1 MEVMSLNFG
10 TDGFD
15 LEATLE
21 VMPLS
26 LGSDTVE
33 FGGDAVEFWT

>member
-26 LGSDTVE
+26 LGSDSVE
-33 FGGDAVEFWT
+33 LWR

>member
-26 LGSDTVE
+26 FGSDHGSDGV
-33 FGGDAVEFWT
+33 AVWKLQ

>member
-10 TDGFD
+10 TDGFY

-26 LGSDTVE
+26 LGSDS
-33 FGGDAVEFWT
+33 VEFWR

>member
-26 LGSDTVE
+26 FASILDV
-33 FGGDAVEFWT
+33 FLIDLV